1 MKRRVGGLE
10 TEYGL
15 VCVRA
20 DGSRALEPEAAAREL
35 FRPVVA
41 MGRSSNVFLRNAARL
56 YLDVGSHPEYAT
68 AECDD
73 WWELVAQDRAGD
85 RIFADL
91 AAQAN
96 ACLAEDGQD
105 ARIHLLKNNVD
116 SAGNAFGSHENY
128 LVDRRGEF
136 TRLPR
141 YLLPFLVTRQIITGA
156 GGVVRSA
163 PEDGTAS
170 HRAAAATADGTAREA
185 DGARFVFSRRSDHMW
200 EAVSSATTRTRPIIN
215 TRDEPHGDPTR
226 FRRLHVI
233 VGDSTMSAVSTHLR
247 FATTDLVLRAI
258 ESGRALP
265 ELALHDDIAAI
276 RAVSRDLAGTTP
288 IPLAD
293 GGTTTAVE
301 VQQRWLDHVSDLADE
316 SEQQTLQDWQRAID
330 AVRTGDRSWAAE
342 NLDWAIKER
351 LFAQVAERRGVGL
364 EDPAIERLDLAYHDI
379 EPAQGVFHALR
390 RRGLAPQGPADE
402 RIEAA
407 RTTAPTTTRAH
418 LRGQVVTA
426 AQEHGVDHV
435 VDWTTLRLTR
445 PGAMPVQVLD
455 PFTTELPAVDALLE
469 EIRSHGSGSPR
480 SSMPFA

>member
-10 TEYGL
+10 TEFGL

-20 DGSRALEPEAAAREL
+20 DGSRALEPEEAAREL

-73 WWELVAQDRAGD
+73 WWDLVAQDRAGE
-85 RIFADL
+85 RIFAEL
-91 AAQAN
+91 TAQAD
-96 ACLAEDGQD
+96 ARLAEAGQD

-141 YLLPFLVTRQIITGA
+141 YLLPFLVTRQIVTGA
-156 GGVVRSA
+156 GGVA
-163 PEDGTAS
+163 PAVPG
-170 HRAAAATADGTAREA
+170 EA
-185 DGARFVFSRRSDHMW
+185 GEGAGAQFVFSRRSDHMW

-215 TRDEPHGDPTR
+215 TRDEPHGDANLY
-226 FRRLHVI
+226 RRLHVI
-233 VGDSTMSAVSTHLR
+233 VGDSTMSEVSTHLR

-265 ELALHDDIAAI
+265 ELGLADDIAAI
-276 RAVSRDLAGTTP
+276 RAVARDLTGAAPLPTAG
-288 IPLAD
+288 
-293 GGTTTAVE
+293 GGTTTALE
-301 VQQRWLDHVSDLADE
+301 VQQRWLDHVADLAE
-316 SEQQTLQDWQRAID
+316 GEETEVLENWQKALD
-330 AVRTGDRSWAAE
+330 AVRTGDRTWAAQ

-351 LFAQVAERRGVGL
+351 LFTQVRERRGIDL

-379 EPAQGVFHALR
+379 DPARGVFFALQ
-390 RRGLAPQGPADE
+390 RRGLAPAILPEE
-402 RIEAA
+402 RIERA
-407 RTTAPTTTRAH
+407 RTVAPTTTRAH

-445 PGAMPVQVLD
+445 RGAMPVQVLD
-455 PFTTELPAVDALLE
+455 PFATELPAVDALLA
-469 EIRSHGSGSPR
+469 EIREQDAPAE
-480 SSMPFA
+480 PPLA

>member
-10 TEYGL
+10 TEFGL

-73 WWELVAQDRAGD
+73 WWELVAQDRAGE

-91 AAQAN
+91 TTQAN
-96 ACLAEDGQD
+96 ERLASDGQD

-141 YLLPFLVTRQIITGA
+141 FLLPFLVTRQIVTGA
-156 GGVVRSA
+156 GGVAA
-163 PEDGTAS
+163 PADDEDGAQL
-170 HRAAAATADGTAREA
+170 
-185 DGARFVFSRRSDHMW
+185 VFSRRSDHMW

-233 VGDSTMSAVSTHLR
+233 VGDSTMSEVSTYLR

-258 ESGRALP
+258 ESGRSLP
-265 ELALHDDIAAI
+265 ELALHDDIATI
-276 RAVSRDLAGTTP
+276 RAVSRDLTGRQP
-288 IPLAD
+288 IALAN
-293 GGTTTAVE
+293 GGTTSAVE
-301 VQQRWLDHVSDLADE
+301 VQQRWLDATAAVVDE
-316 SEQQTLQDWQRAID
+316 SDREDHLVLETWQKAID
-330 AVRTGDRSWAAE
+330 AVATGDHSWAATH
-342 NLDWAIKER
+342 LDWAIKER
-351 LFAQVAERRGVGL
+351 LFGQVAERRRVDLG
-364 EDPAIERLDLAYHDI
+364 DPAIERLDLAYHDI
-379 EPAQGVFHALR
+379 DPGQSVFQALQ
-390 RRGLAPQGPADE
+390 RRGLAPSQLPEE

-407 RTTAPTTTRAH
+407 RETAPRTTRAH

-426 AQEHGVDHV
+426 AQEQGVDHV
-435 VDWTTLRLTR
+435 VDWTTFRLTR

-455 PFTTELPAVDALLE
+455 PFATSLPTVDALLA
-469 EIRSHGSGSPR
+469 EIRSLGGVR
-480 SSMPFA
+480 SAHDARGAGTPPPPAV

>member
-10 TEYGL
+10 TEFGL

-20 DGSRALEPEAAAREL
+20 DGSRALEPEEAAREL

-73 WWELVAQDRAGD
+73 WWDLVAQDRAGE
-85 RIFADL
+85 RIFAEL
-91 AAQAN
+91 TAQADER
-96 ACLAEDGQD
+96 LAEAGQD

-141 YLLPFLVTRQIITGA
+141 YLLPFLVTRQIVTGA
-156 GGVVRSA
+156 GGVA
-163 PEDGTAS
+163 PAVPG
-170 HRAAAATADGTAREA
+170 EA
-185 DGARFVFSRRSDHMW
+185 GEGAGAQFVFSRRSDHMW

-215 TRDEPHGDPTR
+215 TRDEPHGDANLY
-226 FRRLHVI
+226 RRLHVI
-233 VGDSTMSAVSTHLR
+233 VGDSTMSEVSTHLR

-265 ELALHDDIAAI
+265 ELGLADDIAAI
-276 RAVSRDLAGTTP
+276 RSVARDLTGAAPLPTAG
-288 IPLAD
+288 
-293 GGTTTAVE
+293 GGTTTALE
-301 VQQRWLDHVSDLADE
+301 VQQRWLDHVADLAEGEETKVLE
-316 SEQQTLQDWQRAID
+316 SWQKALD
-330 AVRTGDRSWAAE
+330 AVRTGDRTWAAQ

-351 LFAQVAERRGVGL
+351 LFTQVRERRGIDL

-379 EPAQGVFHALR
+379 DPARGVFFALQ
-390 RRGLAPQGPADE
+390 RRGLAPAILPE
-402 RIEAA
+402 VRIERA
-407 RTTAPTTTRAH
+407 RTIAPTTTRAH

-445 PGAMPVQVLD
+445 RGAMPVQVMD
-455 PFTTELPAVDALLE
+455 PFATELPAVDALLA
-469 EIRSHGSGSPR
+469 EIREQGAPAAE
-480 SSMPFA
+480 PPLA

>member
-10 TEYGL
+10 TEFGL

-20 DGSRALEPEAAAREL
+20 DGSRALEPEEAAREL

-73 WWELVAQDRAGD
+73 WWDLVAQDRAGE

-91 AAQAN
+91 TAQAD
-96 ACLAEDGQD
+96 ARLAEAGQD

-141 YLLPFLVTRQIITGA
+141 YLLPFLVTRQIVTGA
-156 GGVVRSA
+156 GGVA
-163 PEDGTAS
+163 PAVPG
-170 HRAAAATADGTAREA
+170 EA
-185 DGARFVFSRRSDHMW
+185 GEGAGAQFVFSRRSDHMW

-215 TRDEPHGDPTR
+215 TRDEPHGDANLY
-226 FRRLHVI
+226 RRLHVI
-233 VGDSTMSAVSTHLR
+233 VGDSTMSEVSTHLR

-265 ELALHDDIAAI
+265 ELGLADDIAAI
-276 RAVSRDLAGTTP
+276 RAVARDLTGAAPLPTAG
-288 IPLAD
+288 
-293 GGTTTAVE
+293 GGTTSALE
-301 VQQRWLDHVSDLADE
+301 VQQRWLDHVADLAE
-316 SEQQTLQDWQRAID
+316 GEETEVLEAWQKALD
-330 AVRTGDRSWAAE
+330 AVRTGDRTWAAQ

-351 LFAQVAERRGVGL
+351 LFTQVRERRGIDL

-379 EPAQGVFHALR
+379 DPARGVFFALQ
-390 RRGLAPQGPADE
+390 RRGLAPAILPE
-402 RIEAA
+402 VRIERA
-407 RTTAPTTTRAH
+407 RTIAPTTTRAH

-445 PGAMPVQVLD
+445 RGAMPVQVMD
-455 PFTTELPAVDALLE
+455 PFATELPAVDALLA
-469 EIRSHGSGSPR
+469 EIREQGAPAAE
-480 SSMPFA
+480 PPLA

>member
-56 YLDVGSHPEYAT
+56 YLDVGSHPEYAS

-91 AAQAN
+91 ATQAN
-96 ACLAEDGQD
+96 QRFAADGQD

-116 SAGNAFGSHENY
+116 SAGNAFGSHENF

-136 TRLPR
+136 TRLPK

-156 GGVVRSA
+156 GGAVRPAGKDGEDA
-163 PEDGTAS
+163 PAQ
-170 HRAAAATADGTAREA
+170 
-185 DGARFVFSRRSDHMW
+185 FVFSRRSDHMW

-233 VGDSTMSAVSTHLR
+233 VGDSTMSEVSTYLR

-265 ELALHDDIAAI
+265 ELSLHDDISAI
-276 RAVSRDLAGTTP
+276 RAVARDLTGTTP
-288 IPLAD
+288 LPLAG
-293 GGTTTAVE
+293 GGTTTALE
-301 VQQRWLDHVSDLADE
+301 VQQRWLDHVTEFADE
-316 SEQQTLQDWQRAID
+316 SERSVLETWQRGID

-351 LFAQVAERRGVGL
+351 LFTQIAERRGVAL
-364 EDPAIERLDLAYHDI
+364 DDPRIERLDLAYHDI
-379 EPAQGVFHALR
+379 DPAQSVFHALQ
-390 RRGLAPQGPADE
+390 RRGLAPQVLDE
-402 RIEAA
+402 ARIETA

-426 AQEHGVDHV
+426 AQDHGVDHV

-445 PGAMPVQVLD
+445 PGAMPIQILD
-455 PFTTELPAVDALLE
+455 PFATALPAVDALLE
-469 EIRSHGSGSPR
+469 EIRSQGTAAAADP
-480 SSMPFA
+480 MPFA

>member
-1 MKRRVGGLE
+1 MIRRVGGLE
-10 TEYGL
+10 TEFGL

-20 DGSRALEPEAAAREL
+20 DGTRALEPEAAAREL

-73 WWELVAQDRAGD
+73 WWELVAQDRAGE

-91 AAQAN
+91 AAQADQR
-96 ACLAEDGQD
+96 LAAEGQD

-156 GGVVRSA
+156 GGVVRDDAA
-163 PEDGTAS
+163 PEG
-170 HRAAAATADGTAREA
+170 
-185 DGARFVFSRRSDHMW
+185 RFVFSRRSDHMW

-226 FRRLHVI
+226 FRRLHII
-233 VGDSTMSAVSTHLR
+233 VGDSTMSEVSTHLR
-247 FATTDLVLRAI
+247 FATTDLVLRVI

-265 ELALHDDIAAI
+265 ELALHDDIATI
-276 RAVSRDLAGTTP
+276 RAVARDLTGQQA
-288 IPLAD
+288 IPTAN
-293 GGTTTAVE
+293 GSATTAVE
-301 VQQRWLDHVSDLADE
+301 VQQRWLDLAADVAE
-316 SEQQTLQDWQRAID
+316 GDAEQEVLQTWQQGID
-330 AVRTGDRSWAAE
+330 AVRTGDRSWAATH
-342 NLDWAIKER
+342 LDWAIKEK
-351 LFAQVAERRGVGL
+351 LFDQVTARRGVTL
-364 EDPAIERLDLAYHDI
+364 ADPEIERLDLAYHDI
-379 EPAQGVFHALR
+379 DPSGSVFQVLR
-390 RRGLAPQGPADE
+390 RRGLAPSVLQE
-402 RIEAA
+402 RQVENA
-407 RTTAPTTTRAH
+407 REHAPTTTRAH

-426 AQEHGVDHV
+426 AQQYGVDHV
-435 VDWTTLRLTR
+435 ADWTTLRLTR

-455 PFTTELPAVDALLE
+455 PFATSLPEVDALLE
-469 EIRSHGSGSPR
+469 EIREHGEAAAP
-480 SSMPFA
+480 PAPPA

>member
-10 TEYGL
+10 TEFGL

-20 DGSRALEPEAAAREL
+20 DGSRALEPEEAAREL

-73 WWELVAQDRAGD
+73 WWDLVAQDRAGE
-85 RIFADL
+85 RIFAEL
-91 AAQAN
+91 TAQAD
-96 ACLAEDGQD
+96 ARLAEAGQD

-141 YLLPFLVTRQIITGA
+141 YLLPFLVTRQIVTGA
-156 GGVVRSA
+156 GGIA
-163 PEDGTAS
+163 PAVPG
-170 HRAAAATADGTAREA
+170 EA
-185 DGARFVFSRRSDHMW
+185 GEGAGAQFVFSRRSDHMW

-215 TRDEPHGDPTR
+215 TRDEPHGDANLY
-226 FRRLHVI
+226 RRLHVI
-233 VGDSTMSAVSTHLR
+233 VGDSTMSEVSTHLR

-258 ESGRALP
+258 ESGRTLP
-265 ELALHDDIAAI
+265 ELALADDIAAI
-276 RAVSRDLAGTTP
+276 RAVARDLTGAAPLPTAG
-288 IPLAD
+288 
-293 GGTTTAVE
+293 GGTTTALE
-301 VQQRWLDHVSDLADE
+301 VQQRWLDHVADLAEGEETEVLE
-316 SEQQTLQDWQRAID
+316 SWQKALD
-330 AVRTGDRSWAAE
+330 AVRTGDRTWAAQ

-351 LFAQVAERRGVGL
+351 LFTQVTERRGIDL

-379 EPAQGVFHALR
+379 DPARGVFFALQ
-390 RRGLAPQGPADE
+390 RRGLAPAILPEE
-402 RIEAA
+402 RIERA
-407 RTTAPTTTRAH
+407 RTVAPTTTRAH

-445 PGAMPVQVLD
+445 RGAMPVQVMD
-455 PFTTELPAVDALLE
+455 PFATELPAVDALLA
-469 EIRSHGSGSPR
+469 EIREQDAPAE
-480 SSMPFA
+480 PPLA

>member
-20 DGSRALEPEAAAREL
+20 DGSQALEPEAAAREL

-73 WWELVAQDRAGD
+73 WWDLVAQDRAGD

-96 ACLAEDGQD
+96 QRFAADGQD
-105 ARIHLLKNNVD
+105 ARIHLLKNNED
-116 SAGNAFGSHENY
+116 SAGNAFGSHENF

-141 YLLPFLVTRQIITGA
+141 YLLPFLVTRQIVTGA

-163 PEDGTAS
+163 DGP
-170 HRAAAATADGTAREA
+170 EA
-185 DGARFVFSRRSDHMW
+185 DPAQFVFSRRSDHMW

-215 TRDEPHGDPTR
+215 TRDEPHGDPSR

-233 VGDSTMSAVSTHLR
+233 VGDSTMSEVSTHLR

-258 ESGRALP
+258 ESGRTLP
-265 ELALHDDIAAI
+265 ELALHDDITAI
-276 RAVSRDLAGTTP
+276 RTVARDLTGTAP
-288 IPLAD
+288 LPLAG
-293 GGTTTAVE
+293 GGTTTALE
-301 VQQRWLDHVSDLADE
+301 IQQRWLDHVTEFADE
-316 SEQQTLQDWQRAID
+316 SEHAVLETWQRALD
-330 AVRTGDRSWAAE
+330 AVLTGDRSWAAE

-351 LFAQVAERRGVGL
+351 LFGQVADRRGVGL

-379 EPAQGVFHALR
+379 DPSQGVFPALQ
-390 RRGLAPQGPADE
+390 RRGLAPQVLDE
-402 RIEAA
+402 GRIERA

-445 PGAMPVQVLD
+445 PGAMPIQVLD
-455 PFTTELPAVDALLE
+455 PFTTALPAVDALLA
-469 EIRSHGSGSPR
+469 EIRAQGTAAPADP
-480 SSMPFA
+480 MPFA

>member
-10 TEYGL
+10 TEFGL

-20 DGSRALEPEAAAREL
+20 DGSRALEPEEAAREL

-73 WWELVAQDRAGD
+73 WWDLVAQDRAGE
-85 RIFADL
+85 RIFAEL
-91 AAQAN
+91 TAQAD
-96 ACLAEDGQD
+96 ARLAEAGQD

-141 YLLPFLVTRQIITGA
+141 YLLPFLVTRQIVTGA
-156 GGVVRSA
+156 GGIA
-163 PEDGTAS
+163 PAVPG
-170 HRAAAATADGTAREA
+170 EA
-185 DGARFVFSRRSDHMW
+185 GEGAGAQFVFSRRSDHMW

-215 TRDEPHGDPTR
+215 TRDEPHGDANLY
-226 FRRLHVI
+226 RRLHVI
-233 VGDSTMSAVSTHLR
+233 VGDSTMSEVSTHLR

-265 ELALHDDIAAI
+265 ELGLADDIAAI
-276 RAVSRDLAGTTP
+276 RAVARDLTGAAPLPTAG
-288 IPLAD
+288 
-293 GGTTTAVE
+293 GGTTTALE
-301 VQQRWLDHVSDLADE
+301 VQQRWLDHVADLAE
-316 SEQQTLQDWQRAID
+316 GEETEVLENWQKALD
-330 AVRTGDRSWAAE
+330 AVRTGDRTWAAQ

-351 LFAQVAERRGVGL
+351 LFTQVRERRGIDL

-379 EPAQGVFHALR
+379 DPARGVFFALQ
-390 RRGLAPQGPADE
+390 RRGLAPAILPEE
-402 RIEAA
+402 RIERA
-407 RTTAPTTTRAH
+407 RTVAPTTTRAH

-445 PGAMPVQVLD
+445 RGAMPVQVLD
-455 PFTTELPAVDALLE
+455 PFATELPAVDALLA
-469 EIRSHGSGSPR
+469 EIREQDAPAE
-480 SSMPFA
+480 PPLA

>member
-10 TEYGL
+10 TEFGL
-15 VCVRA
+15 VCVRT
-20 DGSRALEPEAAAREL
+20 DGSRALEPEEAAREL

-41 MGRSSNVFLRNAARL
+41 MGRSSNVFLRNASRL

-73 WWELVAQDRAGD
+73 WWELVAQDRAGE
-85 RIFADL
+85 RIFAEL
-91 AAQAN
+91 TAQAD
-96 ACLAEDGQD
+96 ARLAEAGHD

-141 YLLPFLVTRQIITGA
+141 YLLPFLVTRQIVTGA
-156 GGVVRSA
+156 GGVA
-163 PEDGTAS
+163 PAVAG
-170 HRAAAATADGTAREA
+170 EA
-185 DGARFVFSRRSDHMW
+185 GRGAGARFVFSRRSDHMW

-215 TRDEPHGDPTR
+215 TRDEPHGDANLY
-226 FRRLHVI
+226 RRLHVI
-233 VGDSTMSAVSTHLR
+233 VGDSTMSEVSTHLR

-265 ELALHDDIAAI
+265 ELGLADDIAAI
-276 RAVSRDLAGTTP
+276 RAVARDLTGTAPLPTAG
-288 IPLAD
+288 
-293 GGTTTAVE
+293 GGTLSALE
-301 VQQRWLDHVSDLADE
+301 IQQRWLDHVADLAEGEETQVLE
-316 SEQQTLQDWQRAID
+316 SWQKALD
-330 AVRTGDRSWAAE
+330 AVRTGDRTWAAQ

-351 LFAQVAERRGVGL
+351 LFTQVMERRGIDL

-379 EPAQGVFHALR
+379 DPARGVFYALQ
-390 RRGLAPQGPADE
+390 RRGLAPTVLPEE
-402 RIEAA
+402 RLERS
-407 RTTAPTTTRAH
+407 RTQAPTTTRAH

-445 PGAMPVQVLD
+445 QGAMPVQVLD
-455 PFTTELPAVDALLE
+455 PFATEHPAVEALLE
-469 EIRSHGSGSPR
+469 EIRAQGGSSAVP
-480 SSMPFA
+480 PPA

>member
-10 TEYGL
+10 TEFGL

-20 DGSRALEPEAAAREL
+20 DGSRALEPEEAAREL

-73 WWELVAQDRAGD
+73 WWDLVAQDRAGE
-85 RIFADL
+85 RIFAEL
-91 AAQAN
+91 TAQAD
-96 ACLAEDGQD
+96 ARLAEAGQD

-116 SAGNAFGSHENY
+116 SAGNAFGSHENF

-141 YLLPFLVTRQIITGA
+141 YLLPFLVTRQIVTGA
-156 GGVVRSA
+156 GGVA
-163 PEDGTAS
+163 PAVPG
-170 HRAAAATADGTAREA
+170 EA
-185 DGARFVFSRRSDHMW
+185 GEGAGAQFVFSRRSDHMW

-215 TRDEPHGDPTR
+215 TRDEPHGDANLY
-226 FRRLHVI
+226 RRLHVI
-233 VGDSTMSAVSTHLR
+233 VGDSTMSEVSTHLR

-265 ELALHDDIAAI
+265 ELGLADDIAAI
-276 RAVSRDLAGTTP
+276 RAVARDLTGAAPLPTAG
-288 IPLAD
+288 
-293 GGTTTAVE
+293 GGTTTALE
-301 VQQRWLDHVSDLADE
+301 VQQRWLDHVADLAEGEETEVLE
-316 SEQQTLQDWQRAID
+316 SWQKALD
-330 AVRTGDRSWAAE
+330 AVRTGDRTWAAQ

-351 LFAQVAERRGVGL
+351 LFTQVRERRGIDL

-379 EPAQGVFHALR
+379 DPARGVFFALQ
-390 RRGLAPQGPADE
+390 RRGLAPVILPEE
-402 RIEAA
+402 RIERA
-407 RTTAPTTTRAH
+407 RTIAPTTTRAH

-445 PGAMPVQVLD
+445 RGAMPVQVMD
-455 PFTTELPAVDALLE
+455 PFATELPAVDALLA
-469 EIRSHGSGSPR
+469 EIREQGAPAAE
-480 SSMPFA
+480 PPLA

>member
-10 TEYGL
+10 TEFGL

-73 WWELVAQDRAGD
+73 WWELVAQDRAGE

-91 AAQAN
+91 TTQAN
-96 ACLAEDGQD
+96 ERLAADGQD

-141 YLLPFLVTRQIITGA
+141 FLLPFLVTRQIVTGA
-156 GGVVRSA
+156 GGVAA
-163 PEDGTAS
+163 PADDEDGAQ
-170 HRAAAATADGTAREA
+170 
-185 DGARFVFSRRSDHMW
+185 FVFSRRSDHMW

-233 VGDSTMSAVSTHLR
+233 VGDSTMSEVSTYLR

-258 ESGRALP
+258 ESGRTLP
-265 ELALHDDIAAI
+265 ELALHDDISTI
-276 RAVSRDLAGTTP
+276 RAVARDLTGREP
-288 IPLAD
+288 IALAN
-293 GGTTTAVE
+293 GGTTSAVE
-301 VQQRWLDHVSDLADE
+301 VQQRWLDATATLVEDGDRADRE
-316 SEQQTLQDWQRAID
+316 VLETWQKAID
-330 AVRTGDRSWAAE
+330 AVATGDRSWAATH
-342 NLDWAIKER
+342 LDWAIKER
-351 LFAQVAERRGVGL
+351 LFGQVTERRGVGL
-364 EDPAIERLDLAYHDI
+364 GDSSIERLDLAYHDI
-379 EPAQGVFHALR
+379 DPGQSVFQALQR
-390 RRGLAPQGPADE
+390 RELAPSQLSE
-402 RIEAA
+402 QRIEAA
-407 RTTAPTTTRAH
+407 RETAPRTTRAH

-435 VDWTTLRLTR
+435 VDWTTFRLTR

-455 PFTTELPAVDALLE
+455 PFATSLPTVDALLE
-469 EIRSHGSGSPR
+469 EIRSLGGAR
-480 SSMPFA
+480 SAGGTGVPGAGAQQPPAV

>member
-10 TEYGL
+10 TEFGL

-20 DGSRALEPEAAAREL
+20 DGSRALEPEEAAREL

-73 WWELVAQDRAGD
+73 WWDLVAQDRAGE
-85 RIFADL
+85 RIFAEL
-91 AAQAN
+91 TAQAD
-96 ACLAEDGQD
+96 ARLAEAGQD

-141 YLLPFLVTRQIITGA
+141 YLLPFLVTRQIVTGA
-156 GGVVRSA
+156 GGVA
-163 PEDGTAS
+163 PAVPG
-170 HRAAAATADGTAREA
+170 EA
-185 DGARFVFSRRSDHMW
+185 GEGAGAQFVFSRRSDHMW

-215 TRDEPHGDPTR
+215 TRDEPHGDANLY
-226 FRRLHVI
+226 RRLHVI
-233 VGDSTMSAVSTHLR
+233 VGDSTMSEVSTHLR

-265 ELALHDDIAAI
+265 ELGLADDIAAI
-276 RAVSRDLAGTTP
+276 RAVARDLTGAAPLPTAG
-288 IPLAD
+288 
-293 GGTTTAVE
+293 GGTTTALE
-301 VQQRWLDHVSDLADE
+301 VQQRWLDHVADLAE
-316 SEQQTLQDWQRAID
+316 GEETEVLEAWQKALD
-330 AVRTGDRSWAAE
+330 AVRTGDRTWAAQ

-351 LFAQVAERRGVGL
+351 LFTQVRERRGIDL

-379 EPAQGVFHALR
+379 DPARGVFFALQ
-390 RRGLAPQGPADE
+390 RRGLAPAILPE
-402 RIEAA
+402 VRIERA
-407 RTTAPTTTRAH
+407 RTIAPTTTRAH

-445 PGAMPVQVLD
+445 RGAMPVQVMD
-455 PFTTELPAVDALLE
+455 PFATELPAVDALLA
-469 EIRSHGSGSPR
+469 EIREQGAPAAE
-480 SSMPFA
+480 PPLA

>member
-10 TEYGL
+10 TEFGL

-20 DGSRALEPEAAAREL
+20 DGSRALEPEEAAREL

-73 WWELVAQDRAGD
+73 WWELVAQDRAGE
-85 RIFADL
+85 RIFAEL
-91 AAQAN
+91 TAQAD
-96 ACLAEDGQD
+96 ARLAEAGHE

-141 YLLPFLVTRQIITGA
+141 YLLPFLVTRQIVTGA
-156 GGVVRSA
+156 GGIA
-163 PEDGTAS
+163 PAVQG
-170 HRAAAATADGTAREA
+170 EA
-185 DGARFVFSRRSDHMW
+185 GRGAGAQFVFSRRSDHMW

-215 TRDEPHGDPTR
+215 TRDEPHGDANLY
-226 FRRLHVI
+226 RRLHVI
-233 VGDSTMSAVSTHLR
+233 VGDSTMSEVSTHLR

-265 ELALHDDIAAI
+265 ELGLADDIAAI
-276 RAVSRDLAGTTP
+276 RAVARDLTGTA
-288 IPLAD
+288 PLPTS
-293 GGTTTAVE
+293 GGGAVSALE
-301 VQQRWLDHVSDLADE
+301 VQQRWLDHVADLAE
-316 SEQQTLQDWQRAID
+316 GEEREVLETWQRALD
-330 AVRTGDRSWAAE
+330 AVRTGDRAWAAQ

-351 LFAQVAERRGVGL
+351 LFSQVMERRGIDL

-379 EPAQGVFHALR
+379 DPSRGVFFALQ
-390 RRGLAPQGPADE
+390 RRGLAPAVLPEE
-402 RIEAA
+402 RIERA
-407 RTTAPTTTRAH
+407 RTVAPTTTRAH
-418 LRGQVVTA
+418 LRGQVVTT
-426 AQEHGVDHV
+426 AQEHRVDHV

-445 PGAMPVQVLD
+445 QGAMPVQVLD
-455 PFTTELPAVDALLE
+455 PFATEHPAVDALLA
-469 EIRSHGSGSPR
+469 EIRAEGRPGVEP
-480 SSMPFA
+480 PPA

>member
-73 WWELVAQDRAGD
+73 WWDLVAQDRAGE

-91 AAQAN
+91 TAQAD
-96 ACLAEDGQD
+96 ARLAEAGQD

-141 YLLPFLVTRQIITGA
+141 YLLPFLVTRQIVTGA
-156 GGVVRSA
+156 GGVA
-163 PEDGTAS
+163 PAVPG
-170 HRAAAATADGTAREA
+170 EA
-185 DGARFVFSRRSDHMW
+185 GEGAGAQFVFSRRSDHMW

-215 TRDEPHGDPTR
+215 TRDEPHGDANLY
-226 FRRLHVI
+226 RRLHVI
-233 VGDSTMSAVSTHLR
+233 VGDSTMSEVSTHLR

-265 ELALHDDIAAI
+265 ELGLADDIAAI
-276 RAVSRDLAGTTP
+276 RSVARDLTGAAPLPTAG
-288 IPLAD
+288 
-293 GGTTTAVE
+293 GGTTSALE
-301 VQQRWLDHVSDLADE
+301 VQQRWLDHVADLAEGEETEVLE
-316 SEQQTLQDWQRAID
+316 SWQKALD
-330 AVRTGDRSWAAE
+330 AVRTGDRTWAAQ

-351 LFAQVAERRGVGL
+351 LFTQVRERRGIDL

-379 EPAQGVFHALR
+379 DPARGVFFALQ
-390 RRGLAPQGPADE
+390 RRGLAPAILPE
-402 RIEAA
+402 VRIERA
-407 RTTAPTTTRAH
+407 RTIAQTTTRAH

-445 PGAMPVQVLD
+445 RGAMPVQVMD
-455 PFTTELPAVDALLE
+455 PFATELPAVDALLA
-469 EIRSHGSGSPR
+469 EIREQGAPAAE
-480 SSMPFA
+480 PPLA